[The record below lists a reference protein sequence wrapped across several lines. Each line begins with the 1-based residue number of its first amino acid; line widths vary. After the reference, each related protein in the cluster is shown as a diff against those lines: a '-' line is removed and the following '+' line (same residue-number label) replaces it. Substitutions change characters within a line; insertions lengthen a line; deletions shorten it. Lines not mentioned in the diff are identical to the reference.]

1 MTREDTKE
9 RIGVMQAYVDGKEI
23 EFYDADDEKWV
34 TTESPLWNYN
44 IRYRVRLMPKYRP
57 FESAE
62 ECFDGMVKHGQFCLL
77 QSSDCYVI
85 ARGCDNVGIYISSD
99 EAVSFETALKLYK
112 FADGTPFGVIEE

>member
-23 EFYDADDEKWV
+23 EFYDADDGKWV

-57 FESAE
+57 FESSE
-62 ECFDGMVKHGQFCLL
+62 EC
-77 QSSDCYVI
+77 
-85 ARGCDNVGIYISSD
+85 
-99 EAVSFETALKLYK
+99 
-112 FADGTPFGVIEE
+112 

>member
-57 FESAE
+57 FESSE
-62 ECFDGMVKHGQFCLL
+62 ECWNEMFKHEPFGWLKDINNGDYFPIKGINDSEGLFERCFKRFTFVDGK
-77 QSSDCYVI
+77 
-85 ARGCDNVGIYISSD
+85 
-99 EAVSFETALKLYK
+99 
-112 FADGTPFGVIEE
+112 PFGVIEESK

>member
-23 EFYDADDEKWV
+23 EFYDADGEKWV

-57 FESAE
+57 FESSE
-62 ECFDGMVKHGQFCLL
+62 ECWNEMAKH
-77 QSSDCYVI
+77 
-85 ARGCDNVGIYISSD
+85 
-99 EAVSFETALKLYK
+99 E
-112 FADGTPFGVIEE
+112 PFGWVKDLEGGYVHLRFVDGNPYWLNDRFEQFTFVDGKPFGIIENQSK